1 MVIALSAKNKL
12 SFINGHIPKPSNDDS
27 CYQPWIRC
35 NDMITTWILFNL
47 DTQIAKSVIYF
58 DTAAAIWNDLEERF
72 GQTFATQIYSLEQ
85 QLHDIS
91 QGNFSVMEFFTKIK
105 VVWDELSAVNPL
117 PYCTC
122 QKCTCNLAKR
132 ILTQQQDQRLMQ
144 FMMKLNDHFSAVRG
158 NILMMSPL
166 PNISQAYRLF
176 TQEEIHKELSHSNT
190 ESMAFQANR
199 SKISDSRNSA
209 NRWNSRQKNGGNK
222 WNSSSNSFY
231 SGGGNNPKN
240 RFNNQNKRPA
250 SSYYCTRC
258 KIPGHSYERCFEVH
272 GFPPFFKD
280 FKDKKIAATV
290 QGDIGDTSRAD
301 SNKDIPT
308 YEQ

>member
-1 MVIALSAKNKL
+1 MSSNPINPNQDPENKRCMVIALSAKNKL

-47 DTQIAKSVIYF
+47 DTQIAKS
-58 DTAAAIWNDLEERF
+58 
-72 GQTFATQIYSLEQ
+72 
-85 QLHDIS
+85 LHDIS
-91 QGNFSVMEFFTKIK
+91 Q
-105 VVWDELSAVNPL
+105 VWDELSAVNPL

-122 QKCTCNLAKR
+122 QKCTCDLTKR
-132 ILTQQQDQRLMQ
+132 VLTQQQDQRLMQ
-144 FMMKLNDHFSAVRG
+144 FMMKLNDNLSSVRG

-176 TQEEIHKELSHSNT
+176 TQEETHKELSHSNT

-199 SKISDSRNSA
+199 SQASDSRNFA
-209 NRWNSRQKNGGNK
+209 NRWNSRQDSGGNR
-222 WNSSSNSFY
+222 WNSGSNSF
-231 SGGGNNPKN
+231 NNNNNSKN